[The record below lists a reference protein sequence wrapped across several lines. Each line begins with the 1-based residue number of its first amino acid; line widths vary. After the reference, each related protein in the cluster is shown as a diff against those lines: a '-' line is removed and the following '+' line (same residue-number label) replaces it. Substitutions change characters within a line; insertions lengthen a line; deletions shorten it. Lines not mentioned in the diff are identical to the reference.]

1 LVNSC
6 GQPKSLEVKSLGWFV
21 EVGHWHCG
29 GTLSLLAGK
38 VKDFIFT
45 CQAKVEM
52 SYCYQSR
59 NVLFRGLG

>member
-1 LVNSC
+1 MGNMEGVSRTKMVRLARREVNR
-6 GQPKSLEVKSLGWFV
+6 LTF
-21 EVGHWHCG
+21 
-29 GTLSLLAGK
+29 
-38 VKDFIFT
+38 F